1 MQLYSPF
8 LLCPFFLSY
17 FGHLDIFAFEKN
29 ACAEKAERRAK
40 EEIKKEEEVKKEALF
55 SSAEAR
61 RTNIMGDLNAQ

>member
-8 LLCPFFLSY
+8 CCAPFSFHTLDIWKSL
-17 FGHLDIFAFEKN
+17 HLDKN

-55 SSAEAR
+55 SSAETR
-61 RTNIMGDLNAQ
+61 RSNIMGELNAQ